1 MVKISIKK
9 NRKHKISPYL
19 FMQFAEPLGC
29 ADSSIDAAWDWL
41 NERWHPGAVDMIKQL
56 APPMIRWGGCFSS
69 YYHWYE
75 AVGPQHERV
84 PMLNLCWDGIYAN
97 MVGTCELAELVKKIK
112 SELLFCVNFESDGRK
127 RWAEPKTGMNRS
139 GNAEEAADWV
149 RYCNDPDHQLRK
161 SHGYC
166 EPFNI
171 RYWQVGN
178 ETSYDPTGFSADE
191 NAALAPKFIKKM
203 READP
208 SLKFIVWGDGLNAAW
223 RERYS
228 RGDTCD
234 WAEKVCESVADSSCM
249 VAFHNHFGDTAD
261 YQILEGMNY
270 RKDAD
275 LTWEKT
281 LQASVDFENR
291 IKYMRNSV
299 APYEAK
305 LAITEAHFCIKGRHR
320 GDYLSSWYAGVAYAR
335 CVNVLQRHADAVEIA
350 TLADFVGTRWQNN
363 AIMLPSP
370 WNNGGAPYFLPAG
383 TIMKLMSQHIGEFA
397 IDADVDTDAEIDAQ
411 ASCSENKGYL
421 HLVNLNRTRAQ
432 KIKLQMGTEPIVPT
446 KILEISVD
454 PSEEICCISPDLFQ
468 PKIVPVYGAEYNLP
482 AAAVAV
488 LEFEFA

>member
-97 MVGTCELAELVKKIK
+97 MVGTCELAELAKKIK

-171 RYWQVGN
+171 RYWQ
-178 ETSYDPTGFSADE
+178 
-191 NAALAPKFIKKM
+191 
-203 READP
+203 
-208 SLKFIVWGDGLNAAW
+208 
-223 RERYS
+223 
-228 RGDTCD
+228 
-234 WAEKVCESVADSSCM
+234 
-249 VAFHNHFGDTAD
+249 
-261 YQILEGMNY
+261 
-270 RKDAD
+270 
-275 LTWEKT
+275 
-281 LQASVDFENR
+281 
-291 IKYMRNSV
+291 
-299 APYEAK
+299 
-305 LAITEAHFCIKGRHR
+305 
-320 GDYLSSWYAGVAYAR
+320 
-335 CVNVLQRHADAVEIA
+335 
-350 TLADFVGTRWQNN
+350 
-363 AIMLPSP
+363 
-370 WNNGGAPYFLPAG
+370 
-383 TIMKLMSQHIGEFA
+383 
-397 IDADVDTDAEIDAQ
+397 
-411 ASCSENKGYL
+411 
-421 HLVNLNRTRAQ
+421 
-432 KIKLQMGTEPIVPT
+432 
-446 KILEISVD
+446 
-454 PSEEICCISPDLFQ
+454 
-468 PKIVPVYGAEYNLP
+468 
-482 AAAVAV
+482 
-488 LEFEFA
+488 